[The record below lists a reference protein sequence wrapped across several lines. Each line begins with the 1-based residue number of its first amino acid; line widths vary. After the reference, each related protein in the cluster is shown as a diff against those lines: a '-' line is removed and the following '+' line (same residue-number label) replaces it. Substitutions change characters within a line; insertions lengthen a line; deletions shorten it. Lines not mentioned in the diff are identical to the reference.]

1 MSKKIG
7 TAFLMYLVGSYFIT
21 FVEGFPKIVTKGAIF
36 SIIVYPPIY
45 MHYNDETKYRFDLVK
60 GD

>member
-1 MSKKIG
+1 
-7 TAFLMYLVGSYFIT
+7 MYLVGSYFIT